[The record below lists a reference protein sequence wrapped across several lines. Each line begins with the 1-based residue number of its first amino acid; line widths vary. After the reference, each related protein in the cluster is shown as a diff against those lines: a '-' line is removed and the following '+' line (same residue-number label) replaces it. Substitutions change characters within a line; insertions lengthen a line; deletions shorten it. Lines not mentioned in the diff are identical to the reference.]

1 MPGWMNG
8 EWRADRDERKDY
20 CEGVNVIRQFLIL
33 QRFQPLIQNI
43 FMSLACGAAH
53 RPLDA
58 VVWYHDS
65 SRIMP
70 ACTPGDREFQPL
82 GN

>member
-1 MPGWMNG
+1 MN
-8 EWRADRDERKDY
+8 ERIV
-20 CEGVNVIRQFLIL
+20 VNVIRQFLIL

-58 VVWYHDS
+58 VVPRLV
-65 SRIMP
+65 SRQLQNNARLHP
-70 ACTPGDREFQPL
+70 WRPGVPTSWELMRAQL
-82 GN
+82 SR